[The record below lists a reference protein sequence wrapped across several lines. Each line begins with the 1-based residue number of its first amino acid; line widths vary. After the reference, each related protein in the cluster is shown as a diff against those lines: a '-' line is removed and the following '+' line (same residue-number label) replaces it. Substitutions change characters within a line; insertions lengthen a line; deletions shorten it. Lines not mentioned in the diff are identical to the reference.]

1 MTYNCKNINT
11 SKHAISQLSDLA
23 DIILLQEHWLFDCQL
38 SNLASICDSL
48 TGTGKAVDTGDPILP
63 VQMPRGYGGV
73 AILWKKTVDHL
84 VKGIPD
90 GSNRIQCIEVQA
102 QQPILVIAV
111 YMPCKGLHDNAD
123 DFEDN
128 LAQLHEIMQKYKN
141 SHQILLGGGFQ

>member
-1 MTYNCKNINT
+1 M
-11 SKHAISQLSDLA
+11 
-23 DIILLQEHWLFDCQL
+23 
-38 SNLASICDSL
+38 
-48 TGTGKAVDTGDPILP
+48 DTGDPILP

-73 AILWKKTVDHL
+73 AILWKKAVDHL

-111 YMPCKGLHDNAD
+111 YMPCKGLHDNTD

-128 LAQLHEIMQKYKN
+128 LAQLHEIIQKYKN
-141 SHQILLGGGFQ
+141 SHQILLGGFQ